1 MKRMLILTA
10 AEVEVLQKTNREL
23 TGYLNQ
29 AKENNFL
36 SFRGAEHLD
45 GQVNVFMVDRSL
57 YDWTLSAL
65 ASASYLHT
73 EILTSRAKPKKR
85 LTNLLLSDVELE
97 ALIMHAPVIMA
108 MLDPA
113 FDGVGNDGTSHF
125 SVEYHVHASVCAAL
139 DQLEKEGKL

>member
-10 AEVEVLQKTNREL
+10 AEREVLQKTNKEL

-65 ASASYLHT
+65 TSSSDLQT
-73 EILTSRAKPKKR
+73 VILASRAELKKR
-85 LTNLLLSDVELE
+85 LTILLLSDVELE

-108 MLDPA
+108 MLDPH
-113 FDGVGNDGTSHF
+113 FDGESSEGVTRF
-125 SVEYHVHASVCAAL
+125 RVPYQVHASVCAAL

>member
-10 AEVEVLQKTNREL
+10 VEVEVLQKTNREL

-45 GQVNVFMVDRSL
+45 GQVNVFQVSRSL

-73 EILTSRAKPKKR
+73 AILASRAKPKKR
-85 LTNLLLSDVELE
+85 LTTLLLSDVELE
-97 ALIMHAPVIMA
+97 ALILHAPVIMA
-108 MLDPA
+108 ILDPE
-113 FDGVGNDGTSHF
+113 FDGVGDDGTAHF

>member
-10 AEVEVLQKTNREL
+10 AEREVLQKTNREL

-57 YDWTLSAL
+57 YDWALTTLLSHSAL
-65 ASASYLHT
+65 QT
-73 EILTSRAKPKKR
+73 ETLASRAKPKKR
-85 LTNLLLSDVELE
+85 LTTLLLSEAELE

-108 MLDPA
+108 MLDPE